1 MRNYGMRVAGD
12 GGSSSASEILA
23 CVDAGAGALAR
34 GDRWQARAS
43 LLLAARGL
51 YRLARESS
59 GGKRTDRVDLAGRLY
74 RQARLME
81 QGMILAPS
89 GNVPLCNGTDKAALP
104 ISMPIQG
111 PETCLAD
118 VAGCEE
124 VKRVFRSKFLYPLR
138 NPDLATTYRQNGSGG
153 VLLYGLPG
161 TGKTM
166 LVRGL
171 TGELGVPVFIIK
183 PAEVLSKWLGDSEK
197 RLAELFGQAR
207 RHPAALIFIDEIEAL
222 APSRDGDETNGAM
235 RRLLTQLLTE
245 LDGFERRAGKL
256 LFVGATNRPWDVD
269 AALLRGG
276 RFDALA
282 YVPLPEVPTRE
293 ILLREALEGVPLAAD
308 VDFAELA
315 RLTDGYTG
323 AELCAL
329 ASLAAQM
336 AFLEAIEYG
345 GDRPVR
351 FDDVKTAM
359 RRVHCVATPEML
371 KRFELFG
378 GKEEQPPGSSF
389 KKKDGADGRERL
401 PMFVPASPEA
411 GIEPLRFVSA
421 RDLAAD
427 LDMLPFICYALQHVG
442 INPVRKLLIRN
453 NGQEESQ
460 NLVVEVALVPED
472 FGAVWTCNIPE
483 LKAGAEWESGNIS
496 LPLRLDRLRLVREKE
511 LAHIRITVR
520 DKDEV
525 LLARTEEV
533 PVLAYNEWL
542 FLPEFM
548 ELTAAFVQPNAA
560 ALQPVVEKVSERLEG
575 LSGSRALPG
584 YQQNDPAHVRMMLN
598 AVHETLASDY
608 ALNYINPPPS
618 FEKTGQKVRLVAD
631 TLEQRRGTCLDL
643 AVLQAAL
650 WEHIGL
656 HPCLILV
663 PGHAFMA
670 CWMSGRSA
678 GQTVVRLDGQDAVA
692 RGVLSALK
700 DGILLA
706 VNSVEVAGGQS
717 LDQALLH
724 GQQHIDQALKNGGA
738 VYVIDIHE
746 SRRNV
751 TPLP

>member
-1 MRNYGMRVAGD
+1 MRNYEGKAAGD
-12 GGSSSASEILA
+12 CGSVSPSEILS

-34 GDRWQARAS
+34 GDRKLARTS
-43 LLLAARGL
+43 LLQAARGL
-51 YRLARESS
+51 YRLARDSS
-59 GGKRTDRVDLAGRLY
+59 GGKRTGRVDLAGRLY
-74 RQARLME
+74 RQVQLIE
-81 QGMILAPS
+81 QGMVLGGGSPVT
-89 GNVPLCNGTDKAALP
+89 NFPDGTASSSTLVQRVED
-104 ISMPIQG
+104 
-111 PETCLAD
+111 CLAD
-118 VAGCEE
+118 VMGCEE

-138 NPDLATTYRQNGSGG
+138 NPGLAATYRQDGAGG

-171 TGELGVPVFIIK
+171 TGELGVPIFVIK
-183 PAEVLSKWLGDSEK
+183 PAEVLSKWMGDSEK

-222 APSRDGDETNGAM
+222 APSRDGDENNGAM

-282 YVPLPEVPTRE
+282 YVPLPEAPARE
-293 ILLREALEGVPLAAD
+293 LLLREALEGVPLAAD
-308 VDFAELA
+308 VDFVDLA

-345 GDRPVR
+345 SDRPVR
-351 FDDVKTAM
+351 LDDVKTAM
-359 RRVHCVATPEML
+359 NCVHCVATPEML

-378 GKEEQPPGSSF
+378 GKETQLPGSLL
-389 KKKDGADGRERL
+389 KKNDAVGRECS
-401 PMFVPASPEA
+401 PMFVPELSEA

-442 INPVRKLLIRN
+442 INPVRKLIIRN

-483 LKAGAEWESGNIS
+483 LRAGAEWESGNIS

-560 ALQPVVEKVSERLEG
+560 ALQPVVEKVAERLEG

-584 YQQNDPAHVRMMLN
+584 YQQNDPEHVRMMLK

-608 ALNYINPPPS
+608 ELNYINPSPS
-618 FEKTGQKVRLVAD
+618 FEKAGQKVRLVAD

-643 AVLQAAL
+643 AVLQAAV

-656 HPCLILV
+656 HSCLILV

-670 CWMSGRSA
+670 CWMSDRSA

-692 RGVLSALK
+692 RGLLAALK

-706 VNSVEVAGGQS
+706 VNSVEVAAGQS
-717 LDQALLH
+717 LDQALGH
-724 GQQHIDQALKNGGA
+724 GRQHIDQALKNGGA
-738 VYVIDIHE
+738 IYVIDIHE